1 MTGRKREKLAPSLF
15 PFLAVLVCTLGTLIL
30 MLVLVTSNAND
41 SARQRMESANKKI
54 EESARTGA
62 ITQAKAKALLAEAEF
77 RAAEFVGQRD
87 SQTADLEQRRI
98 ELAHVDDHINRLAEE
113 LDLLNREAERA
124 MGQSSD
130 SVVIDQ
136 TQIEKL
142 KAEIQQEQQQIEHSL
157 QKKKGQPPRVV
168 IVPHRGRNGS
178 QRRPI
183 YLECLANGLVIQ
195 PEGVRVSLRQLVDTE
210 RGANPLGDA
219 LQSARLHWMKI
230 HQDPDPPYPLLV
242 VRPDGINTYMLAR
255 IALTDWDDQF
265 GYELVPSEVELAFP
279 NSDPTLQQKLTQAVQ
294 QASDQQSRWVSSGA
308 GNGRGNGSGTGN
320 GIDHAEADGF
330 EETDAETLLAAATN
344 KGSSRYAAASSGT
357 RYAASAGGGKPHVIS
372 AASLSRNGYE
382 SGFEVPSEH
391 RRSGWNDSKRGGLSN
406 DRSGDPL
413 AAGDTPQL
421 DADMEAFLNSS
432 TVSTSQEAASSQDAA
447 SSQEAATSQ
456 EAGSA
461 DESKSSTSKTVSSS
475 RSSTNNQDTE
485 QDTDQDTEQASQIE
499 GEFSSFGDGNAL
511 SDGALSKESVAGQTS
526 VRGVGGTGGT
536 QASGSPMSTDEQ
548 MADREKDVH
557 KVDPEKSASG
567 AATVNL
573 SNPVQPGRPGWGL
586 PQSLLGA
593 HGNAVIRTIR
603 LDVYEDRFV
612 LAPASNRSAAS
623 VYSIIG
629 SDITGSGLRMAT
641 SIRDRIE
648 SWGPATGNGRWQPRL
663 DVNVMPGGESRF
675 EQLDRLFRDSGYEV
689 KRGDGS

>member
-30 MLVLVTSNAND
+30 MLVLVTSNSND
-41 SARQRMESANKKI
+41 SARRRMESANKKI

-62 ITQAKAKALLAEAEF
+62 ITQAKAKTLLAEAEF
-77 RAAEFVGQRD
+77 RATEFVGQRD
-87 SQTADLEQRRI
+87 LQTADLEKRRL

-124 MGQSSD
+124 MESSSA

-142 KAEIQQEQQQIEHSL
+142 KSEIQQEQQQLQHAL

-183 YLECLANGLVIQ
+183 YLECLTNGLVIQ

-279 NSDPTLQQKLTQAVQ
+279 NSDPTLQQKLAQAVQ
-294 QASDQQSRWVSSGA
+294 QASDQQSRWVSGGVGS
-308 GNGRGNGSGTGN
+308 GRGNGNGN
-320 GIDHAEADGF
+320 GSGDGDGNGNTEADGF
-330 EETDAETLLAAATN
+330 EEADAESLLAAATN
-344 KGSSRYAAASSGT
+344 KGSSRYASASSGT

-391 RRSGWNDSKRGGLSN
+391 RRSGWNDSKRGGSSN
-406 DRSGDPL
+406 DRSGDPM

-432 TVSTSQEAASSQDAA
+432 TVASPQKSASTDQ
-447 SSQEAATSQ
+447 
-456 EAGSA
+456 
-461 DESKSSTSKTVSSS
+461 SKSSRSQTTSSS
-475 RSSTNNQDTE
+475 PSSTDNQDADLTP
-485 QDTDQDTEQASQIE
+485 QIE
-499 GEFSSFGDGNAL
+499 GEFSSFGDGDAL

-536 QASGSPMSTDEQ
+536 QASGSPMSTDET
-548 MADREKDVH
+548 MIDKEKDVH
-557 KVDPEKSASG
+557 KVDPQKSASG

-689 KRGDGS
+689 KRGDRS